1 MKPERNIAAA
11 GGSPGQPS
19 PGAPAPASPPA
30 GRRRPLLIIGAVVAL
45 LAAGWGIHALLVA
58 GTEGTD
64 DAQIDADVVSIGPRV
79 PGQVIRVLVRENQ
92 PVKKGDLLFE
102 LDPAD
107 YAARVQQAEADL
119 DLAVSQ
125 ATVVEASARGGLST
139 AQAGLTASA
148 AGLAGSAA
156 QVDAARAAVT
166 RAEAE
171 ARRAASDLER
181 VRALKAGD
189 AISQERFDSVLAT
202 NDAAQAA
209 LAAAR
214 AQLTSAEEGRRSA
227 EGRVREAAGRL
238 VVSSPIDAQIAAA
251 HARVRAAQATLDL
264 ARNQLAY
271 TRVSAPTD
279 GVLSRLQAREGGLVA
294 AGQVMAQLVP
304 ARLYVTANFKETQIG
319 QMRPG
324 QAAEIEIDAFPG
336 TTLRGKVESLSGGT
350 GARFALLPPDNASG
364 NFVKVVERV
373 PVRIALDAPPDGI
386 PLRAGL
392 SAFATVHLR

>member
-1 MKPERNIAAA
+1 MTTATTPAA
-11 GGSPGQPS
+11 PPS
-19 PGAPAPASPPA
+19 PAPS
-30 GRRRPLLIIGAVVAL
+30 RRRPALIAGAVLAVVAL
-45 LAAGWGIHALLVA
+45 GLVVRAVLTAGSE
-58 GTEGTD
+58 TTD
-64 DAQIDADVVSIGPRV
+64 DAHLDADVVALAPRI
-79 PGQVIRVLVRENQ
+79 PGQVLHVLVQ
-92 PVKKGDLLFE
+92 DDQQVKAGQLLLE

-107 YAARVQQAEADL
+107 LDARVRQAEAEL
-119 DLAVSQ
+119 DSAAAQ
-125 ATVVEASARGGLST
+125 AAVVEASARGGLST
-139 AQAGLTASA
+139 ARAGVSASSAGLASA
-148 AGLAGSAA
+148 AS
-156 QVDAARAAVT
+156 QVDAARAAVA
-166 RAEAE
+166 RAEAD
-171 ARRAASDLER
+171 ASRADADLGRMRE
-181 VRALKAGD
+181 LKA
-189 AISQERFDSVLAT
+189 AEAVSQERYDAV
-202 NDAAQAA
+202 AAQQAGARAA
-209 LAAAR
+209 LDAAR
-214 AQLTSAEEGRRSA
+214 AQLAGAEEARRSA
-227 EGRVREAAGRL
+227 EGRVQEAMGRL
-238 VVSSPIDAQIAAA
+238 EVSTPIDAQIAVAR
-251 HARVRAAQATLDL
+251 ARVRAAQATLDL